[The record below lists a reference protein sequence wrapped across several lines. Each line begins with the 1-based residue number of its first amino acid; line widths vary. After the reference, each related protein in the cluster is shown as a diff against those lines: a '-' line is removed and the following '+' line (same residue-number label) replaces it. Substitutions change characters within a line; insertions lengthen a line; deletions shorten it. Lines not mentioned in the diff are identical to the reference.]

1 MGIVCRKKEEGGTVG
16 MDESTGLL
24 GLKPWNQKLVTFW
37 HCFFTR
43 VQLLDLAFPF
53 GNGRMTPANGPC
65 EKGPES

>member
-1 MGIVCRKKEEGGTVG
+1 MQKEEEGGTVG

-24 GLKPWNQKLVTFW
+24 GRLPWNQKLVTFGS
-37 HCFFTR
+37 FFTR
-43 VQLLDLAFPF
+43 VGLLDLAFPF